1 MSIEFTF
8 KSSIMK
14 NRQTTILYVLLCCA
28 CIFSCQRDNTTKLLE
43 LAEAQIWE
51 NPDSTL
57 QILEQ
62 ISSPEKLKGKEQAD
76 YALLLTQAK
85 YRCNILAPSDSLI
98 NITIDYYKEKED
110 ADRKGA
116 AYLYKGGVLNE
127 LHESEKAIQAYKQAE
142 ECIPEMTDTH
152 LIARIYSDL
161 GYLNQMELN
170 YDIAKSYYKRS
181 LAINKSAGYTSNAVN
196 DLINMVGISI
206 HFDYENKQD
215 SAEWY
220 TSELLTLISKVD
232 SAQQSNIYHNIA
244 VLKIYKEEYTEA
256 DKYLQKLKEISG
268 GKLKYKALSVWGK
281 LYVKMGHKEK
291 ADSLL
296 HAALKT
302 SDLNVKVN
310 IYSALYKQAE
320 ENKQY
325 KKAIKYLKNYIAVID
340 SVRDELKSTEIR
352 ELQLKY
358 DKSITLRQNAE
369 IRMSWYLTI
378 AIGILI
384 VIALILLY
392 FYSLK
397 MYKKQKGKE
406 LSQRKQESIKLQER
420 IDTLQIMIEEN
431 ENLHSLEQSET
442 LNKIIALQ
450 NEKREKD
457 IRIKQLEIMFRA
469 KDISVS
475 SADAEA
481 LQTFLRITEQ
491 KEYTSAAN
499 RDNLHHWL
507 NISHQNFAIRLNGKY
522 PTLTGREKEICYLTA
537 LGLPLDTVAQLLDV
551 QPRSIERYI
560 SRICEKFGFIKRSK
574 ESFIDFIIAF
584 AHNKEKHTL

>member
-14 NRQTTILYVLLCCA
+14 NRQTTILYVLLCCT
-28 CIFSCQRDNTTKLLE
+28 CLFSCQRDNTTKLLE

-62 ISSPEKLKGKEQAD
+62 IPSPEKLKGKEQAD

-85 YRCNILAPSDSLI
+85 YRYNILAPSDSLI
-98 NITIDYYKEKED
+98 NITIDYY
-110 ADRKGA
+110 
-116 AYLYKGGVLNE
+116 
-127 LHESEKAIQAYKQAE
+127 
-142 ECIPEMTDTH
+142 
-152 LIARIYSDL
+152 
-161 GYLNQMELN
+161 
-170 YDIAKSYYKRS
+170 
-181 LAINKSAGYTSNAVN
+181 
-196 DLINMVGISI
+196 
-206 HFDYENKQD
+206 
-215 SAEWY
+215 
-220 TSELLTLISKVD
+220 
-232 SAQQSNIYHNIA
+232 
-244 VLKIYKEEYTEA
+244 
-256 DKYLQKLKEISG
+256 
-268 GKLKYKALSVWGK
+268 
-281 LYVKMGHKEK
+281 KEK

-384 VIALILLY
+384 VIVLILLY

-406 LSQRKQESIKLQER
+406 LSQQKQGSIKLQEQ
-420 IDTLQIMIEEN
+420 IDTFQTMIEEN
-431 ENLHSLEQSET
+431 ENLHSLEQEEA
-442 LNKIIALQ
+442 LNKIMALQ
-450 NEKREKD
+450 NEKGEKD

-481 LQTFLRITEQ
+481 LQTFLKITEL
-491 KEYTSAAN
+491 KKYIPAAD
-499 RDNLHHWL
+499 RDKLQHWL
-507 NISHQNFAIRLNGKY
+507 NIVHQNFATRLNEQY
-522 PTLTGREKEICYLTA
+522 SSLTGREKDICYLTA
-537 LGLPLDTVAQLLDV
+537 LNLSLETVAQLLDV
-551 QPRSIERYI
+551 LNGTPFEYARSSIL
-560 SRICEKFGFIKRSK
+560 EKGVKRVLL
-574 ESFIDFIIAF
+574 I
-584 AHNKEKHTL
+584 L

>member
-14 NRQTTILYVLLCCA
+14 NRQTAILYILLCCA
-28 CIFSCQRDNTTKLLE
+28 CLSSCQRDNTAKLLE
-43 LAEAQIWE
+43 LAETQIWE
-51 NPDSTL
+51 KPDSTL

-98 NITIDYYKEKED
+98 NIAINYYKEKED

-116 AYLYKGGVLNE
+116 AYLYKGSVLNE
-127 LHESEKAIQAYKQAE
+127 LHESEKAIQAYKRAE
-142 ECIPEMTDTH
+142 ECIPKMTDTH

-170 YDIAKSYYKRS
+170 YDIAKTYYKKS
-181 LAINKSAGYTSNAVN
+181 LSINKAEKYLSNSAN
-196 DLINMVGISI
+196 DLINLMGIYISS
-206 HFDYENKQD
+206 DYQNKQD
-215 SAEWY
+215 SAEWC
-220 TSELLTLISKVD
+220 TSELLNIVSKVG
-232 SAQQSNIYHNIA
+232 SNIQAKIFHNIA
-244 VLKIYKEEYTEA
+244 VQKMYKEKYTEA
-256 DKYLQKLKEISG
+256 EIFLQKLKEVSN
-268 GKLKYKALSVWGK
+268 GKLSYKALSVWGE
-281 LYVKMGHKEK
+281 LYIKMGHKEK

-296 HAALKT
+296 YAALGT
-302 SDLNVKVN
+302 SDLTVKVN
-310 IYSALYKQAE
+310 IYSTLYKQAE

-325 KKAIKYLKNYIAVID
+325 KKAVGYLKKYTAVID

-369 IRMSWYLTI
+369 IRMNWYLTI
-378 AIGILI
+378 AIGFLI
-384 VIALILLY
+384 VIALISLY

-397 MYKKQKGKE
+397 IYRKQKGKE
-406 LSQRKQESIKLQER
+406 LSQQKQGSIKLQER
-420 IDTLQIMIEEN
+420 IDVLQTMVEES
-431 ENLHSLEQSET
+431 ENLHSLEREEA
-442 LNKIIALQ
+442 LNKIIDLQ
-450 NEKREKD
+450 NEKGEKD
-457 IRIKQLEIMFRA
+457 TRIKQLETMFRA

-491 KEYTSAAN
+491 KEYTPAAN

-507 NISHQNFAIRLNGKY
+507 DITHQNFAIRLNDKY
-522 PTLTGREKEICYLTA
+522 PSLTGREKDICYLTA

-560 SRICEKFGFIKRSK
+560 SRICEKFGFSKGSK
-574 ESFIDFIIAF
+574 ESFIDFIMAY
-584 AHNKEKHTL
+584 AHNRYKHT

>member
-14 NRQTTILYVLLCCA
+14 NRQTAILYILLCCA
-28 CIFSCQRDNTTKLLE
+28 YLSSCQRDNTAKLLE

-51 NPDSTL
+51 KPDSTL

-98 NITIDYYKEKED
+98 NIAINYYKEKED

-116 AYLYKGGVLNE
+116 AYLYKGSVLNE

-142 ECIPEMTDTH
+142 ECIPKMTDTH

-170 YDIAKSYYKRS
+170 YDIAKTYYKKS
-181 LAINKSAGYTSNAVN
+181 LSINKAEKYLSNSAN
-196 DLINMVGISI
+196 DLINLMGIYISS
-206 HFDYENKQD
+206 DYQNKQD
-215 SAEWY
+215 SAEWC
-220 TSELLTLISKVD
+220 TSELLNIVSKVG
-232 SAQQSNIYHNIA
+232 SNIQAKIFHNIA
-244 VLKIYKEEYTEA
+244 VQKMYKEKYTEA
-256 DKYLQKLKEISG
+256 EIFLQKLKEVSN
-268 GKLKYKALSVWGK
+268 GKLSYKALSVWGE
-281 LYVKMGHKEK
+281 LYIKMGHKEK

-296 HAALKT
+296 YAALGT
-302 SDLNVKVN
+302 SDLTVKVN
-310 IYSALYKQAE
+310 IYSTLYKQAE
-320 ENKQY
+320 EDKQY
-325 KKAIKYLKNYIAVID
+325 KKAVGYLKKYTAVID

-369 IRMSWYLTI
+369 IRMNWYLTI
-378 AIGILI
+378 AIGFLI
-384 VIALILLY
+384 VIALISLY

-397 MYKKQKGKE
+397 IYRKQKGKE
-406 LSQRKQESIKLQER
+406 LSQQKQGSIKLQER
-420 IDTLQIMIEEN
+420 IDVLQTMVEES
-431 ENLHSLEQSET
+431 ENLHSLEREEA
-442 LNKIIALQ
+442 LNKIIDLQ
-450 NEKREKD
+450 NEKGEKD
-457 IRIKQLEIMFRA
+457 TRIKQLETMFRA

-491 KEYTSAAN
+491 KEYTPAAN

-507 NISHQNFAIRLNGKY
+507 DITHQNFAIRLNDKY
-522 PTLTGREKEICYLTA
+522 PSLTGREKDICYLTA

-560 SRICEKFGFIKRSK
+560 SRICEKFGFSKGSK
-574 ESFIDFIIAF
+574 ESFIDFIMAY
-584 AHNKEKHTL
+584 AHNRYKHT